1 MGALFPSEEDTV
13 VATGSGQPEIFLNY
27 RGVNIY
33 FECKYD
39 LRQRPRQQDI
49 YKVLAF
55 MNNYRIPCGGIIYP
69 GPQLKFSWEM
79 QNRQVL
85 AWIPF
90 TWTEQAYDAAPRYF
104 AFIADRLAA
113 IWQAL
118 DDGSAGDVAVSAE
131 KEAWKYYEAIATPGA
146 VPPEAAEP
154 LVPLPD
160 EAVAPP
166 VIPSDLVAEQANA
179 GRPSPEEELEESTGE
194 ESEQRQADLAD
205 AMSGEGSVSAG
216 TVSEGDYAVGSQF
229 EEEMSEGEGKMVEDE
244 GETAEAEGNDEPK
257 AAESSPLD
265 NEEQASR
272 TIPIQKLK
280 KIMERQESDD

>member
-1 MGALFPSEEDTV
+1 
-13 VATGSGQPEIFLNY
+13 
-27 RGVNIY
+27 
-33 FECKYD
+33 KYD

-69 GPQLKFSWEM
+69 GPQLKFSCDI

-118 DDGSAGDVAVSAE
+118 DDGSAGEVAASAE
-131 KEAWKYYEAIATPGA
+131 KDAWKYYEAIATPGA

-154 LVPLPD
+154 LVPLP
-160 EAVAPP
+160 ENAVAPP
-166 VIPSDLVAEQANA
+166 VIPSDLVAEQADA
-179 GRPSPEEELEESTGE
+179 SQASPEEELEESTGE
-194 ESEQRQADLAD
+194 ESEKRQADLAD
-205 AMSGEGSVSAG
+205 AMSGDGSIATG
-216 TVSEGDYAVGSQF
+216 AVSEGDYAAGSQS
-229 EEEMSEGEGKMVEDE
+229 EEVIGEDE
-244 GETAEAEGNDEPK
+244 GEVAEVDGGDEPK
-257 AAESSPLD
+257 AEELSPSE
-265 NEEQASR
+265 NEESASQP
-272 TIPIQKLK
+272 IPIRNLK
-280 KIMERQESDD
+280 KILEQKEADD